1 MRNISE
7 ERMQILK
14 MIQDGKISAQEGMEL
29 MNALDQSPAEEGPVS
44 TTRAKW
50 LKVRVM
56 TMDNKVKTKVNLPI
70 SLVDIG
76 LKMGAAYAPQM
87 KDSGL
92 DKIDIRA
99 VMEAVKN
106 GAEGKIVEVE
116 DDEKQEKIEI
126 YVE

>member
-14 MIQDGKISAQEGMEL
+14 MIEEGKVSAQEGLEL
-29 MNALDQSPAEEGPVS
+29 MNALDQAPAEESLVTAGH
-44 TTRAKW
+44 AKW
-50 LKVRVM
+50 IKIRVM
-56 TMDNKVKTKVNLPI
+56 TMDDRVKTKVNLPI

-76 LKMGAAYAPQM
+76 LKLGTAYAPQM
-87 KDSGL
+87 MDVGL
-92 DKIDIRA
+92 NKIHIKA

-106 GAEGKIVEVE
+106 GAQGKIAEIE
-116 DDEKQEKIEI
+116 DEERQEKVEI

>member
-1 MRNISE
+1 MKNISE

-14 MIQDGKISAQEGMEL
+14 MIEEGKISAQEGLEL
-29 MNALDQSPAEEGPVS
+29 MNALDQGPAEESLIPS
-44 TTRAKW
+44 SRAKW

-56 TMDNKVKTKVNLPI
+56 TMDNRIKTKVNLPI

-76 LKMGAAYAPQM
+76 LKLGAAYAPQM
-87 KDSGL
+87 KESGL
-92 DKIDIRA
+92 DKIDIKA
-99 VMEAVKN
+99 VMEAVKA

-116 DDEKQEKIEI
+116 DEERQEKIEV

>member
-14 MIQDGKISAQEGMEL
+14 MIEEGKISAQEGLEL
-29 MNALDQSPAEEGPVS
+29 MNALDQSPVEENPVQS
-44 TTRAKW
+44 ARVKS
-50 LKVRVM
+50 LKVRVL
-56 TMDNKVKTKVNLPI
+56 TMDNKVKVKVNIPI

-76 LKMGAAYAPQM
+76 LRLGMAYSPQM
-87 KDSGL
+87 KEAGL
-92 DKIDIRA
+92 DKVDIKA
-99 VMEAVKN
+99 VLEAVKN

-116 DDEKQEKIEI
+116 DEEKQEKIEI

>member
-14 MIQDGKISAQEGMEL
+14 MIQDGKITAQEGLEL
-29 MNALDQSPAEEGPVS
+29 MNALDQSPVEESPVNTS
-44 TTRAKW
+44 RAKW

-56 TMDNKVKTKVNLPI
+56 TMDNKVKSKINLPI

-76 LKMGAAYAPQM
+76 LRMGAAYAPQM
-87 KDSGL
+87 KESGL
-92 DKIDIRA
+92 DKIDIKA

-116 DDEKQEKIEI
+116 DDEKQERIEI